1 MSRLNHIVSHA
12 TRDPKLGHLEP
23 KKIPPFARQAECSVI
38 WPPEP
43 RFPSNRTHGELR
55 LTPKGD
61 WHMVLLK
68 DRIEIPEGTQM
79 KNSLLAVFLAAT
91 GHLVVSAPV
100 LAHHGRSNYDVTAS
114 ATVKGIVTEF
124 QWVNPHALI
133 LVDVTDENGKVEK
146 WIAET
151 NSPNTLSR
159 QGWNRNTVKAG
170 DQVTLVGHRVKG
182 GGYYINFSKITFADG
197 KELNPAV
204 QN

>member
-1 MSRLNHIVSHA
+1 MGFDTN
-12 TRDPKLGHLEP
+12 D
-23 KKIPPFARQAECSVI
+23 
-38 WPPEP
+38 
-43 RFPSNRTHGELR
+43 ELR
-55 LTPKGD
+55 LTPKDG

-68 DRIEIPEGTQM
+68 DRVEIPEGTQM

-91 GHLVVSAPV
+91 GLLVVSAPV

>member
-1 MSRLNHIVSHA
+1 
-12 TRDPKLGHLEP
+12 
-23 KKIPPFARQAECSVI
+23 
-38 WPPEP
+38 
-43 RFPSNRTHGELR
+43 
-55 LTPKGD
+55 
-61 WHMVLLK
+61 
-68 DRIEIPEGTQM
+68 M
-79 KNSLLAVFLAAT
+79 KNGVLAVLVGAT
-91 GHLVVSAPV
+91 GLLLVSGPV
-100 LAHHGRSNYDVTAS
+100 LAHHGGSNYDVTAS